1 MESSS
6 SIGQQ
11 RQWNV
16 PVLPLIICNRCNSR
30 KVMALKAKTPMNT
43 SSRHTS
49 VFHVSDDF
57 AICRQR
63 DGSGCEFWHW
73 EDEYEQYLIDNEL
86 VPLNYK
92 RLFSQL
98 EKMKMK
104 AHAPAAA
111 GGSGKDG
118 DKEHDGLIMKKMDVI
133 VGLLSEVVVLLK
145 ILLVFAVRSTMY

>member
-6 SIGQQ
+6 STGQRRQ
-11 RQWNV
+11 RNAL
-16 PVLPLIICNRCNSR
+16 VLPLVICDRCNSR
-30 KVMALKAKTPMNT
+30 KVMALKAKTPTNFG
-43 SSRHTS
+43 RY
-49 VFHVSDDF
+49 FY
-57 AICRQR
+57 ICPTYEQR
-63 DGSGCEFWHW
+63 DGSGCDFWYW
-73 EDEYEQYLIDNEL
+73 EDEYEQYLTDNGL

-92 RLFSQL
+92 RVFSQP

-104 AHAPAAA
+104 AHAPVAA

-133 VGLLSEVVVLLK
+133 VGLLSEIVVLLK